1 MKRIYESQQTCPIA
15 RSLDVFGDRWTM
27 LLMRDLHKG
36 HCRFADLLRSL
47 DGISPNLLSARLK
60 RLEVEGIV
68 TRRLYSVHPP
78 RAEYVLTEPG
88 LAFSPI
94 LDQIQAWGALFRP
107 AETNGAN

>member
-1 MKRIYESQQTCPIA
+1 MKRTYESQQACPIA
-15 RSLDVFGDRWTM
+15 RSLDVLGDRWTM

-36 HCRFADLLRSL
+36 YCRFADLLRSL

-60 RLEVEGIV
+60 RLEEEGIV

-88 LAFSPI
+88 QAFRPI
-94 LDQIQAWGALFRP
+94 LDEIESWGTRFRP
-107 AETNGAN
+107 VETNGAN